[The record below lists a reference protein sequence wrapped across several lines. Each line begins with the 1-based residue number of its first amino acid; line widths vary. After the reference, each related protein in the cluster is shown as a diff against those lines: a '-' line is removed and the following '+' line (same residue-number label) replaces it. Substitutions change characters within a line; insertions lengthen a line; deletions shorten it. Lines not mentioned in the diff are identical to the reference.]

1 MSKPLKK
8 VAVFCGSNF
17 GVSPSYVEAA
27 KSRRYGDHGP
37 AAAASASTA
46 MRLALSV
53 MLRLLA
59 PYLAFVCEDVWS
71 WTNPG
76 SIHRSAWPTAAEL
89 VAVSGTDESS
99 RQAVVYV
106 TEALSAI
113 RKAKTDSKVS
123 VGTPVQQVIYQGPNE
138 IITCLT
144 QVERDIKAASR
155 AEVLV
160 LRAGEPAVEITLKP
174 AQA

>member
-1 MSKPLKK
+1 MCSSDL
-8 VAVFCGSNF
+8 
-17 GVSPSYVEAA
+17 
-27 KSRRYGDHGP
+27 
-37 AAAASASTA
+37 
-46 MRLALSV
+46 
-53 MLRLLA
+53 
-59 PYLAFVCEDVWS
+59 
-71 WTNPG
+71 
-76 SIHRSAWPTAAEL
+76 
-89 VAVSGTDESS
+89 DESS

-106 TEALSAI
+106 TDALNAI

-138 IITCLT
+138 IIVCLS

-155 AEVLV
+155 ADVLV